1 MKKENYITNLS
12 KYIKG
17 NLLSVIEKCV
27 IKGVENK
34 WIITNTIRYNVL
46 GVQHTKYFKYR
57 VCKCVQVWL
66 RLHTFPIQA
75 CLW

>member
-34 WIITNTIRYNVL
+34 WIITKMRKHTIQCFRCATY
-46 GVQHTKYFKYR
+46 QIF
-57 VCKCVQVWL
+57 
-66 RLHTFPIQA
+66 
-75 CLW
+75 

>member
-1 MKKENYITNLS
+1 MLRWVNVKNKKNVTMDLTVQVKQVKGTRKTESNYMKKENYITNLS

-34 WIITNTIRYNVL
+34 
-46 GVQHTKYFKYR
+46 
-57 VCKCVQVWL
+57 
-66 RLHTFPIQA
+66 
-75 CLW
+75 

>member
-1 MKKENYITNLS
+1 MDLTVQVKQVKGTRKTESNYMKKENYITNLS

-34 WIITNTIRYNVL
+34 
-46 GVQHTKYFKYR
+46 
-57 VCKCVQVWL
+57 
-66 RLHTFPIQA
+66 
-75 CLW
+75 